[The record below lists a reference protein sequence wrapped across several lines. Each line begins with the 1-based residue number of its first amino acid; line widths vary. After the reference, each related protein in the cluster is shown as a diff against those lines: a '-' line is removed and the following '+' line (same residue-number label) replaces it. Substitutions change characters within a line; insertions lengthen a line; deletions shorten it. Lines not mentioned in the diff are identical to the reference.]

1 MTSRI
6 TKHLNPSEF
15 PYAIGQGALGIEI
28 RANDTQTLKV
38 VQAIEDPLTRWI
50 CMAERSLLR
59 SLQGGCSS
67 PVAVNSTIEKEDN
80 EPLPGRRLRLE
91 GTIIH
96 PHGSSQICKSAV
108 ADVTSDG
115 EAEALGK
122 LLAKCLEDDGGRE
135 LLEEIRLVQDEM
147 RGALN

>member
-1 MTSRI
+1 MSSRI
-6 TKHLNPSEF
+6 TKRLSPSEF

-28 RANDTQTLKV
+28 RENDTQTLKI

-50 CMAERSLLR
+50 CVAERSLLR

-67 PVAVNSTIEKEDN
+67 PVAVSSTMENEDSKFV
-80 EPLPGRRLRLE
+80 PGGRLRRE

-96 PHGSSQICKSAV
+96 PHGSSQISKSAV
-108 ADVTSDG
+108 ANVTSDD

-122 LLAKCLEDDGGRE
+122 LLAKCLEDGGGRE
-135 LLEEIRLVQDEM
+135 LLNEIRLVQDEESKN
-147 RGALN
+147 A